1 MNNGQQGMT
10 REFLTGQGLSTQGV
24 LRQQGFTLVEM
35 MIVVVIMAII
45 ASIAVPSYQNNIRK
59 ANRADGMDMALEV
72 AQRMERCFTAY
83 SAYNNAN
90 CPTAATTST
99 KGHYSIAVSA
109 AASAFTVTATASSN
123 QQKKDTQCK
132 TFAVDQTGKKT
143 ATDASNAATT
153 TCW

>member
-1 MNNGQQGMT
+1 MTAGNTMNNGQQGMT
-10 REFLTGQGLSTQGV
+10 REFLTGQGLSTRAV

-83 SAYNNAN
+83 SAYNNA
-90 CPTAATTST
+90 
-99 KGHYSIAVSA
+99 IARQPRPPQPR
-109 AASAFTVTATASSN
+109 VTIRLRCLPLPRLSP
-123 QQKKDTQCK
+123 
-132 TFAVDQTGKKT
+132 
-143 ATDASNAATT
+143 
-153 TCW
+153 